1 LATSH
6 QHYKLYTNWDVNSR
20 VQRIIWQ
27 IWQLMVLFLL
37 RQLCLILQNMN
48 EFQTKYT
55 YLL

>member
-1 LATSH
+1 
-6 QHYKLYTNWDVNSR
+6 LYTNWDVNSR